1 LKIVCSQR
9 ELQAAL
15 IAASKALPAKAQT
28 PILNGIYIAT
38 VDNMV
43 EIHATDFSTGIVA
56 KISADIE
63 SEGATVINGK
73 SITEIVGKL
82 SGNIV
87 TISTEEEEGMATFKC
102 DATTFSIF
110 TIDGDAEDFP
120 KVTMQDYHNSFF
132 IKNENLKRLITHS
145 TFACAD
151 EKDGRPVFQGCSI
164 TVVDDKITFVA
175 TNTHRLVVVKDKI
188 EYGIVGEA
196 KMIVPASALNDV
208 LGILNA
214 TSEDTGVKVDF
225 SDKNIAF
232 TINNIFMNCRLI
244 DGTFPPH
251 EKVIPASCETF
262 AILDI
267 SEFASAINRVE
278 IISKQSENNTV
289 KLKFDSEGLELSA
302 TSYETGRVVEH
313 ITAEVEGP
321 DIEIAFN
328 LRYIREFLRIS
339 ASHSEVRIG
348 MNDSLSPADFRIP
361 IDDSFIYIVTPVR
374 TQ

>member
-1 LKIVCSQR
+1 MKFVCSQKDLK
-9 ELQAAL
+9 EAL
-15 IAASKALPAKAQT
+15 LAASRALPAKAQT
-28 PILNGIYIAT
+28 PILNGIYIAAEN
-38 VDNMV
+38 DSI
-43 EIHATDFSTGIVA
+43 ELHATDFSTGIVA
-56 KISADIE
+56 KIPAEIE
-63 SEGATVINGK
+63 SPGAIILNGK
-73 SITEIVGKL
+73 SLTEIVGKL

-110 TIDGDAEDFP
+110 TMDGDAEDFP
-120 KVTMQDYHNSFF
+120 KVSAQEYIYSFY
-132 IKNENLKRLITHS
+132 IKNDVLKNLITRS
-145 TFACAD
+145 TFATAE

-164 TVVDDKITFVA
+164 TIEGDTITFVA
-175 TNTHRLVVVKDKI
+175 TNTHRLIVVKDNI
-188 EYGIVGEA
+188 ADEISGEN
-196 KMIVPASALNDV
+196 KMIVPSTALNDI
-208 LGILNA
+208 LSILNGA
-214 TSEDTGVKVDF
+214 NNDKDVKVDF
-225 SDKNIAF
+225 SDKHIAF
-232 TINNIFMNCRLI
+232 TVNNIFMNCRLI

-313 ITAEVEGP
+313 LTAEVEGP

-339 ASHSEVRIG
+339 ASHAEVKIG

>member
-1 LKIVCSQR
+1 MKIVCSKR
-9 ELQAAL
+9 DLQAAL

-38 VDNMV
+38 VNNML

-56 KISADIE
+56 RIPADIE
-63 SEGATVINGK
+63 SEGSTVINGK

-102 DATTFSIF
+102 DAVTFSIF
-110 TIDGDAEDFP
+110 TIEGDAEDFP
-120 KVTMQDYHNSFF
+120 KVITQDYHNSFF
-132 IKNENLKRLITHS
+132 IQNDVLKRLITHS
-145 TFACAD
+145 TFATAD

-164 TVVDDKITFVA
+164 TVEEDKITFVA
-175 TNTHRLVVVKDKI
+175 TNTHRLAVVKDKI

-196 KMIVPASALNDV
+196 KLIVPSSAMNDV

-214 TSEDTGVKVDF
+214 SNEDTGVKIDF

-232 TINNIFMNCRLI
+232 TINNIFMTCRLI

-251 EKVIPASCETF
+251 DKVIPASCETF
-262 AILDI
+262 ATLDI
-267 SEFASAINRVE
+267 DEFAAAINRVE
-278 IISKQSENNTV
+278 IIAKQSENNTV

-313 ITAEVEGP
+313 ILAEVDGP

-328 LRYIREFLRIS
+328 LRYIQEFLRIS
-339 ASHSEVRIG
+339 SSHAEVRIG
-348 MNDSLSPADFRIP
+348 MNESLSPADFRIP
-361 IDDSFIYIVTPVR
+361 IDDSFIYIITPVR